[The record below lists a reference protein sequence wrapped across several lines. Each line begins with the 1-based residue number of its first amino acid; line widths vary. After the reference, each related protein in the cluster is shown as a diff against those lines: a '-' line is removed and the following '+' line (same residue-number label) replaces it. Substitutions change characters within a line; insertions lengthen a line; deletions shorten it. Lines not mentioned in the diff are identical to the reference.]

1 VDQQWKTNKNA
12 AELDRKAV
20 DTKLRDKRCNRIHNT
35 LESERIK
42 RRDIESLA
50 VSSSSDSIWWRD
62 VVEVDNFIFRVF
74 TGLRML

>member
-1 VDQQWKTNKNA
+1 M
-12 AELDRKAV
+12 AELYRKAV
-20 DTKLRDKRCNRIHNT
+20 DTMLRDKRCKCNRIHNK